1 MTTIFIIL
9 IFVLAIILWR
19 LYHKIFNVVY
29 FGMSAFFK
37 EIIICFLIAYVIVYW
52 LLGSFL

>member
-1 MTTIFIIL
+1 MAWIFIIVT
-9 IFVLAIILWR
+9 IVLAVILWR
-19 LYHKIFNVVY
+19 LYHKIFHVVY

-37 EIIICFLIAYVIVYW
+37 EILVCFLIAYWITCQ